1 MPPSS
6 RHLPYVGSI
15 AAILT
20 ILHEPSARAQ
30 NPSAAPY
37 PSGPY
42 PQTQYPSS
50 AYPSSPYPASQPSYP
65 PAANPPL
72 QTGGLTPPPSSSA
85 PSAGETETY
94 RQLDRAEREDAG
106 RGLEY
111 VWFQAE
117 SGYEYLS
124 LDDLHGNALVDAGVI
139 GDGGSALL
147 LGVGGGVRLIFLTVG
162 ARFRMARQS
171 AWDLW
176 TLNGEVGLHLPM
188 GDLEPSFT
196 LSAGYAS
203 LGAFQPQHAPPGFD
217 PDRVDISGFDTRLGA
232 ALDWYLNPLLSLGLQ
247 SNLELLVLSRSKAPQ
262 TGLGTDAA
270 DLANLYA
277 RDGSGVGFGVSI
289 SAVAGLHF

>member
-6 RHLPYVGSI
+6 SHLPHVGSI

-20 ILHEPSARAQ
+20 ILHAPAARAQ
-30 NPSAAPY
+30 NPGAAPY

-42 PQTQYPSS
+42 AQTQYPSS
-50 AYPSSPYPASQPSYP
+50 PYPSGPYPGSQPSYP
-65 PAANPPL
+65 PASNPPL
-72 QTGGLTPPPSSSA
+72 QSGGLTPPSSSPA
-85 PSAGETETY
+85 SAGEAETY

-106 RGLEY
+106 RGLEF

-117 SGYEYLS
+117 AGYEYLS
-124 LDDLHGNALVDAGVI
+124 LDDLHGNALVDASVI

-147 LGVGGGVRLIFLTVG
+147 LGVGGGVRLIFLTIG

-188 GDLEPSFT
+188 GELEPSFT

-203 LGAFQPQHAPPGFD
+203 LGAIQPEHAPPGFD

-232 ALDWYLNPLLSLGLQ
+232 ALDWYLNPMLSLGLQ
-247 SNLELLVLSRSKAPQ
+247 SNLELLVLSRSKASQP
-262 TGLGTDAA
+262 GLGSDAA
-270 DLANLYA
+270 ELVELYA

-289 SAVAGLHF
+289 SAMAGLHF